1 MPYNA
6 PAPTFIGHDDGVTEV
21 LGPALVASL
30 EAFKER
36 QVHHTSRAIDDYE
49 YEINRLMREMRQL
62 REELQKRQLQKKHAE
77 ERLAE
82 LQNTDPQDLL
92 QDVDQLCD
100 YIKRLPGV
108 LGTRPTDD
116 GTVLVML
123 RTAIR
128 NTDGMLYDMG
138 DYTIEIGPKTLKIA
152 SPYYEDVA
160 HAFSI
165 KNVRLPRRNPRRYGG
180 WDLRMHHHYGERARN
195 ADGIYYI
202 EGGEFCIGNR
212 SQHVYDCIR
221 SGDLKSAI
229 SLLIA
234 SMNATQRPDYLPIN
248 GVQVPKCNEEAFFMG
263 ATPTA

>member
-6 PAPTFIGHDDGVTEV
+6 PTATFIGHDDDVIDV
-21 LGPALVASL
+21 LGPTLGTSL
-30 EAFKER
+30 EALNRRETFHLQQR
-36 QVHHTSRAIDDYE
+36 IIDDERHIE
-49 YEINRLMREMRQL
+49 YYMAEMRRLRQDLQNAQL
-62 REELQKRQLQKKHAE
+62 RKKQAE
-77 ERLAE
+77 ERLTE
-82 LQNTDPQDLL
+82 IQNTDPQDLL
-92 QDVDQLCD
+92 QDVDQMCD

-108 LGTRPTDD
+108 LGTRLTDD

-138 DYTIEIGPKTLKIA
+138 DYTIEIGPKTIKIRN
-152 SPYYEDVA
+152 PYYEDVA